1 MAPFRVGIIGCGR
14 PLRTEGATGFGMS
27 HRHAEGYKQSPDAE
41 IVALAD
47 IVIENAK
54 AFQGLHGGDNLY
66 TDYREMLAKEK
77 LDIVSI
83 CTWPHLHAPMVIAA
97 CEAGVRAVHCEKPMA
112 PTYGEALAMV
122 RAAEAHGVQLTFNH
136 QRRFGAPFRS
146 AKELLKAGA
155 IGELVRLEAHCGNMY
170 DWGTHWFDML
180 FYYNDETPVEWVIA
194 QIDPREGRKVYGVY
208 VEGQGI
214 SYYRFQNGVHG
225 LLVTG
230 ERSSLGAANRLVGT
244 EGVIEVG
251 ASPEVPLRVWGQGH
265 AGWQEIPLEEGLHGA
280 DYVARAVLDLVEALK
295 QGREPELAARK
306 ALQTTE
312 LIFAT
317 YESSRRRGRVELPLD
332 VEDSPLASMLQGETA
347 GVYAMLERSSD

>member
-1 MAPFRVGIIGCGR
+1 MAPYRVGIIGTGR
-14 PLRTEGATGFGMS
+14 PLRAEGATGYGMS
-27 HRHAEGYKQSPDAE
+27 HRHAEGYKRSPDAE

-47 IVIENAK
+47 IVIENAQ
-54 AFQGLHGGDNLY
+54 AFQELHGGERLY
-66 TDYREMLAKEK
+66 TDYREMLAQEN
-77 LDIVSI
+77 LDIVSV

-97 CEAGVRAVHCEKPMA
+97 CEAGVKAVHCEKPMA

-136 QRRFGAPFRS
+136 QRRFGAPFRK

-155 IGELVRLEAHCGNMY
+155 IGELVRLEASTSNMY

-180 FYYNDETPVEWVIA
+180 FYYNDETPVEWVLG
-194 QIDPREGRKVYGVY
+194 QIDPRGGREIFGVY

-214 SYYRFQNGVHG
+214 SYFRYQNCVYG

-230 ERSSLGAANRLVGT
+230 DKSSLEAANRLIGAD
-244 EGVIEVG
+244 GVIEVG
-251 ASPEVPLRVWGQGH
+251 HSPEVPLRVWGKGQ
-265 AGWQEIPLEEGLHGA
+265 AEWESVPLAEGLHGA
-280 DYVARAVLDLVEALK
+280 DYVALAVLDLVDALK
-295 QGREPELAARK
+295 TGREPELAARK

-317 YESSRRRGRVELPLD
+317 YESSRRRGRVELPLQI
-332 VEDSPLASMLQGETA
+332 EDSPLLSMLHDDATG
-347 GVYAMLERSSD
+347 GVYAELDAE